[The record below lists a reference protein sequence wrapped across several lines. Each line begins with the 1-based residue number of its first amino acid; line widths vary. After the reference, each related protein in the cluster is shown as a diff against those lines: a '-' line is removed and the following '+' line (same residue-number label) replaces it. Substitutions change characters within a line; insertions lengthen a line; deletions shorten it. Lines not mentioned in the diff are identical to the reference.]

1 MIASTRQELTDL
13 WHQALANQ
21 VNRVQ
26 EQNPDIPTDH
36 WRRAGRTTKA
46 KPDGENLTWWTEE
59 GVRQLEVYSEWLA
72 NTDLQFVE
80 FNGDPLIEFNVSGN
94 LDEHYVKGFIDSVMT
109 DGERNILVDYKS
121 GSRTPF
127 GLMQLGVYRIL
138 LKNLTGIDA
147 THGMFWMTRK
157 GEPTEPAELSR
168 YSNDYVA
175 KIFSQFHRAVEN
187 EVFIPNEGSH
197 CYSCDVRSACF
208 VQGGVDSWKFDPD
221 HPSYTVQS

>member
-1 MIASTRQELTDL
+1 MSELQDL

-26 EQNPDIPTDH
+26 MSSPDTKTDH
-36 WRRAGRTTKA
+36 WRRAGRPTKA
-46 KPDGENLTWWTEE
+46 KPEGENLAWWKEE
-59 GVRQLEVYSEWLA
+59 GVRQLEVYSEWLR
-72 NTDLQFVE
+72 NTDMRFVE
-80 FNGDPLIEFNVSGN
+80 FNGDPLIEFNVSGM
-94 LDEHYVKGFIDSVMT
+94 LGERYVKGYIDSVMW
-109 DGERNILVDYKS
+109 DGEKNILIDYKS

-168 YSNDYVA
+168 YTNEYVS
-175 KIFSQFHRAVEN
+175 KIFSQFHCAVEN
-187 EVFIPNEGSH
+187 EVFIPNEGNH
-197 CYSCDVRSACF
+197 CFSCDVRSACY
-208 VQGGVDSWKFDPD
+208 VQGGVHAYQWDPD
-221 HPSYTVQS
+221 HPSYKVTS